1 MAIFDYTLPSGSRF
15 RLDAPA
21 ETTQLQADRIFYE
34 QVAAGSLVG
43 YQPGQSLTS
52 VASRVTKF
60 ELSRLDRGT
69 AGVDT
74 TTILSIV
81 QNLPVVSGIPELVNV
96 QLENPIT
103 ETDIVLAKGNGLGP
117 DPIGPLTAFQVQALQ
132 AQLAKIV
139 DQPAN
144 AISLEKGIG
153 KYGLNCVQLEKLGY
167 VKPGTYA
174 RFLESNPDNFVGV
187 MYSPAIWTG
196 LDGITGLSDLLTDE
210 DSQNIAQNQLMQL
223 SFDALVNAGVISNV
237 PTASVSLSQGQIFT
251 PAGLQPLNA
260 FNLLGIGTGLT
271 SEFNT
276 GSSLTSTSLA
286 SGAIN
291 NFAFA
296 QTAIGITN
304 KINGDIGA
312 LLNNASRFSPL
323 AAAAWANSGGIPNFT
338 NLLTGKLNL
347 PTLPNLNLSQITGG
361 LTGLVPGGLGAL
373 TSGFDTLGKASQFGI
388 TLANPLASIQNINL
402 QGLASGAVTRVQGL
416 ATNAVGNLQGQLA
429 GAVGN
434 LQGQLAGAVG
444 NLQGQLAGAVGNLQG
459 QVSRLTG
466 LFSGAG
472 NLVSGTQIAAGF
484 SNTVNRKTVDA
495 AVTRILGNP
504 KITSPGFEFPSPAV
518 LAERLDIRQ
527 AQNILQGLRQQGNQ
541 ILNQASQL
549 QTQATR
555 LGQQATSTFNRI
567 IG

>member
-1 MAIFDYTLPSGSRF
+1 MAIFDYTLPSGSQF
-15 RLDAPA
+15 RLEAPA
-21 ETTQLQADRIFYE
+21 GTTQVQADRIFYE
-34 QVAAGSLVG
+34 QVAAGSLIG
-43 YQPGQSLTS
+43 YQTGQSLTS
-52 VASRVTKF
+52 IASRVTKF

-74 TTILSIV
+74 TTVLSIV
-81 QNLPVVSGIPELVNV
+81 QNLPLVSGIPELVNV
-96 QLENPIT
+96 QLENPIN

-117 DPIGPLTAFQVQALQ
+117 DPVGPLTAFQVQALQ
-132 AQLAKIV
+132 AQLANIV
-139 DQPAN
+139 NQPAN

-153 KYGLNCVQLEKLGY
+153 KYGLNCLQLEKLGY
-167 VKPGTYA
+167 IKPGTYA
-174 RFLESNPDNFVGV
+174 RFLESDPDNFVGV

-196 LDGITGLSDLLTDE
+196 LDGITSLSDLLNDE
-210 DSQNIAQNQLMQL
+210 DAQNVAQNQLMQISYQSL
-223 SFDALVNAGVISNV
+223 VDAGIISNV
-237 PTASVSLSQGQIFT
+237 PTASISLSQGQIYT

-260 FNLLGIGTGLT
+260 FNLLGIGTGVTTNAAPALT
-271 SEFNT
+271 SN
-276 GSSLTSTSLA
+276 SLA
-286 SGAIN
+286 SGAIS

-312 LLNNASRFSPL
+312 LVNNASKYSPL
-323 AAAAWANSGGIPNFT
+323 AAAAWANSGGIPNFSS
-338 NLLTGKLNL
+338 LVTGNLNL

-373 TSGFDTLGKASQFGI
+373 TSGLDTLGKASQFGI

-402 QGLASGAVTRVQGL
+402 QGLATGAVSRVQGL
-416 ATNAVGNLQGQLA
+416 ATGALGNIQGQLTGLAGNLQGQVTGALGNLQGQL
-429 GAVGN
+429 
-434 LQGQLAGAVG
+434 
-444 NLQGQLAGAVGNLQG
+444 
-459 QVSRLTG
+459 SRLTG
-466 LFSGAG
+466 LFSGAE
-472 NLVSGTQIAAGF
+472 NLVSSTQIAAGF

-504 KITSPGFEFPSPAV
+504 KISAPGFEFPSPAV

-541 ILNQASQL
+541 VLNQVSQL
-549 QTQATR
+549 QGQATR
-555 LGQQATSTFNRI
+555 LGEQAASTFNRV